1 MKHNQPRTTEAAT
14 AMLARHAAIED
25 QVATIN
31 ATRDA
36 AIAAANKTA
45 DADLLPLLS
54 EITLIQE
61 KLAPWWTK
69 AKDKILSG
77 KRKSIELGG
86 CEIGSRK
93 AKDKLGY
100 AGKHDKP
107 VKALTGLRW
116 AKSMLRVTVS
126 IDAAAT
132 MKALGGHHGDKLKEL
147 GFKKVPGEDEFF
159 VKRAEQK
166 GTVDKVQS

>member
-1 MKHNQPRTTEAAT
+1 M
-14 AMLARHAAIED
+14 
-25 QVATIN
+25 
-31 ATRDA
+31 
-36 AIAAANKTA
+36 
-45 DADLLPLLS
+45 
-54 EITLIQE
+54 
-61 KLAPWWTK
+61 
-69 AKDKILSG
+69 SG
-77 KRKSIELGG
+77 TRKSIELGG

-100 AGKHDKP
+100 TGKHDKP

-126 IDAAAT
+126 IDANAT
-132 MKALGGHHGDKLKEL
+132 MKALGGLHGDKLKEL

>member
-1 MKHNQPRTTEAAT
+1 MKHLQPRTTEAAT
-14 AMLARHAAIED
+14 AMLERHAAIED
-25 QVATIN
+25 EVATIN

-45 DADLLPLLS
+45 DADLLPLLG
-54 EITLIQE
+54 ELDLIRE
-61 KLAPWWTK
+61 KLKPWWAK

-77 KRKSIELGG
+77 T
-86 CEIGSRK
+86 RK

-100 AGKHDKP
+100 TGKHDKP

-126 IDAAAT
+126 IDANAT
-132 MKALGGHHGDKLKEL
+132 MKALGGLHGDKLKEL